1 MELISIHH
9 DPVFLRRE
17 ALEYG
22 YTDKNLRSAV
32 RDKSIVRIRQGTY
45 TTSDVWGAADGQERH
60 RLAAAGVLLTHGDT
74 VMLSHTSAAVEHG
87 LRLWQPDLAK
97 VHVTRLDGGTGRI
110 TDDIVY
116 HEGTW
121 TPDDVASKD
130 DKLLVMPVRAGLEAA
145 TLANVEGGMVVLDSL
160 LDLDLASEDELSAA
174 ARHTARWP
182 HHQRLQVTVR
192 LVRRGAQSVGE
203 SRSRYLCWSQ
213 HLPEPQLQ
221 FEVRDESGEVV
232 AVTDFAWLELG
243 VLGEFD
249 GRVKYGRLLKP
260 GEEPGDAVFREKQRE
275 DLVRSL
281 TQCLFV
287 RLIWRDLYRPRATAA
302 GIRGTFSRAAAA
314 RRWPA

>member
-1 MELISIHH
+1 MMELANIHH

-17 ALEYG
+17 ALEHG
-22 YTDKNLRSAV
+22 YTDKNLRSAL
-32 RDKSIVRIRQGTY
+32 RDKAIVRIRQGTY
-45 TTSDVWGAADGQERH
+45 TTPDVWQPTDAQERH
-60 RLAAAGVLLTHGDT
+60 RLAAAGVLLTHGDA

-87 LRLWQPDLAK
+87 LRVWQPNLAK
-97 VHVTRLDGGTGRI
+97 VHVTRLDGGTGRV

-121 TPDDVASKD
+121 TPDDVVSKD

-145 TLANVEGGMVVLDSL
+145 TLTDVEGGMVVLDSL
-160 LDLDLASEDELSAA
+160 LDLDLATEDELSAA
-174 ARHTARWP
+174 AKHTARWP
-182 HHQRLQVTVR
+182 HHRRLQVTVR

-203 SRSRYLCWSQ
+203 SRGRYLCWSQ

-232 AVTDFAWLELG
+232 AVTYFGWPELG

-249 GRVKYGRLLKP
+249 GRLKYGRLLKP

-287 RLIWRDLYRPRATAA
+287 RMIWRDLYRPRVTAA
-302 GIRGTFSRAAAA
+302 RIRTTFSRSTAA
-314 RRWPA
+314 RRPA